1 MSKLSEA
8 SIFFA
13 SQVVT
18 YGIICVNTRS
28 IAEVDY
34 TVAVTTDVLL
44 ASVNFAVIRRIAAN
58 GDKLHNWI
66 GYVLGSA
73 VGTMV
78 GIKAST
84 LIL

>member
-1 MSKLSEA
+1 MSKLFEA
-8 SIFFA
+8 SVFFV

-28 IAEVDY
+28 IAEVNY
-34 TVAVTTDVLL
+34 AAAVTTDVML
-44 ASVNFAVIRRIAAN
+44 ASINFMVIRRIAAN

-73 VGTMV
+73 VGTVV